1 MGGQGI
7 AGSSILVAA
16 FNDEAAADEA
26 LKAMKQAKKEKQNYF
41 EDVDTTSNAFLEYSE
56 KYIS

>member
-1 MGGQGI
+1 LSGQGI

-26 LKAMKQAKKEKQNYF
+26 LKAMKQAKKEKQNCF
-41 EDVDTTSNAFLEYSE
+41 EDVATTSNAFLEYSE